1 MYVMLARVSI
11 AVLKHHDQKQ
21 VGEEKVYLDS
31 DFAFLGDP

>member
-11 AVLKHHDQKQ
+11 AVLKHHDEKQ
-21 VGEEKVYLDS
+21 VGEEKVHLDS